1 MKSRSKQVN
10 IVFWVSAVTVLFFVL
25 LGIMF
30 PKGFANGAEAAFQF
44 TTENFG
50 WFYLLSVLAM
60 VIFSLYMAFS
70 KFGKIRLGGDQEKPQ
85 FSRFTWIAMLFSCGL
100 GIALV
105 FYGVG
110 EPMTH
115 FFNPPS
121 EDITSQSAEA
131 ARIAMGQA
139 FFHYGL
145 SMWAIFAVVGLAI
158 AYFQFRKKKNGLI
171 STSLQPLMPKNRSS
185 RSIKN
190 TINILAIVATVMG
203 VATSV
208 GMGVL
213 QTNGGLNAVFNT
225 PIHFWVQLAIIA
237 IMTLLFLLS
246 STSGLNKGIKWLSN
260 ANLALAILLM
270 IFVFFAGPTVFIME
284 TFTVAI
290 GDYISNFISYSL
302 NMTPYSGEHW
312 VHEWT
317 IFYWAWTIAWSPF
330 VGAFFARISRGRTIR
345 EFIIGVMVAPA
356 LLSMMWMAVFGGTSL
371 YMDLFKGSNIAT
383 VTNNDITLA
392 IFTLFETLPI
402 TEILSVVTI
411 ILIFTFLIT
420 SADSAAYILS
430 SMSENG
436 STNPPIGMRIVWGVL
451 ISSIALVLLSTSGLT
466 GLQSASLVA
475 ALPFT
480 VIIVFMMISL
490 VKVVSKE
497 VAPKAEK
504 QKVKVKEKQVK
515 PVKTGMKK
523 KKEQDVLSV

>member
-1 MKSRSKQVN
+1 
-10 IVFWVSAVTVLFFVL
+10 
-25 LGIMF
+25 
-30 PKGFANGAEAAFQF
+30 
-44 TTENFG
+44 
-50 WFYLLSVLAM
+50 
-60 VIFSLYMAFS
+60 
-70 KFGKIRLGGDQEKPQ
+70 
-85 FSRFTWIAMLFSCGL
+85 
-100 GIALV
+100 
-105 FYGVG
+105 
-110 EPMTH
+110 
-115 FFNPPS
+115 
-121 EDITSQSAEA
+121 
-131 ARIAMGQA
+131 
-139 FFHYGL
+139 
-145 SMWAIFAVVGLAI
+145 
-158 AYFQFRKKKNGLI
+158 
-171 STSLQPLMPKNRSS
+171 
-185 RSIKN
+185 
-190 TINILAIVATVMG
+190 
-203 VATSV
+203 
-208 GMGVL
+208 
-213 QTNGGLNAVFNT
+213 
-225 PIHFWVQLAIIA
+225 
-237 IMTLLFLLS
+237 
-246 STSGLNKGIKWLSN
+246 
-260 ANLALAILLM
+260 
-270 IFVFFAGPTVFIME
+270 
-284 TFTVAI
+284 
-290 GDYISNFISYSL
+290 
-302 NMTPYSGEHW
+302 
-312 VHEWT
+312 
-317 IFYWAWTIAWSPF
+317 
-330 VGAFFARISRGRTIR
+330 
-345 EFIIGVMVAPA
+345 
-356 LLSMMWMAVFGGTSL
+356 MMWMAVFGGTSL

>member
-1 MKSRSKQVN
+1 
-10 IVFWVSAVTVLFFVL
+10 
-25 LGIMF
+25 
-30 PKGFANGAEAAFQF
+30 
-44 TTENFG
+44 
-50 WFYLLSVLAM
+50 
-60 VIFSLYMAFS
+60 
-70 KFGKIRLGGDQEKPQ
+70 
-85 FSRFTWIAMLFSCGL
+85 
-100 GIALV
+100 
-105 FYGVG
+105 
-110 EPMTH
+110 
-115 FFNPPS
+115 PS
-121 EDITSQSAEA
+121 
-131 ARIAMGQA
+131 
-139 FFHYGL
+139 
-145 SMWAIFAVVGLAI
+145 
-158 AYFQFRKKKNGLI
+158 KKKNGLI